1 MQFLKVEKQTL
12 QLILIQENLNGKLK
26 MINFIMIKKMKDVKY
41 VKVLIVEV
49 IC

>member
-26 MINFIMIKKMKDVKY
+26 MINFIMNKKRKDVKY